1 MHVKWGVRV
10 PSTAL
15 LSVAA
20 AAMALLGCTTAT
32 SLNTTS
38 IDVSTSSGLVNGTY
52 YYVPQG
58 TVVITGLIEPTDRD
72 LVGQPTVHKGDFTLT
87 VSVDLRPDPAMRF
100 FFKPDENFLL
110 DSDTRLVVNDKAL
123 LDTVTAATLNKG
135 VPAALTIAQMAPT
148 PLDFGA
154 QAADEAPFTY
164 RFDPFDA
171 AQVAA
176 VERAL
181 DQHQG
186 IRLRVTPSV
195 APGKGDSKEDPKD
208 AGNSGNRYATATAKY
223 SGVLFRPV
231 VPLTLSFRSEK
242 AALGDQQV
250 LLCVPDKRSLLA
262 FDLQRGVFIDKAVE
276 LQFHDG
282 VLVSSHIGKPGLVT
296 SLVNIPLQMI
306 HTVFTG
312 GI

>member
-1 MHVKWGVRV
+1 MHVKWEVRAPPPV
-10 PSTAL
+10 LAL
-15 LSVAA
+15 LALSCL
-20 AAMALLGCTTAT
+20 ALLGCTTAT

-38 IDVSTSSGLVNGTY
+38 ADVSTSSGLVNGTY

-58 TVVITGLIEPTDRD
+58 AVVISGLIEPTDRD
-72 LVGQPTVHKGDFTLT
+72 LVGQPSVHKGDFTLT
-87 VSVDLRPDPAMRF
+87 VSVDLRPDPEMRF

-135 VPAALTIAQMAPT
+135 VPTALTIAQMAPT

-154 QAADEAPFTY
+154 QAVDEAPFTY

-195 APGKGDSKEDPKD
+195 APGKADPKD
-208 AGNSGNRYATATAKY
+208 AGSSGNRYATAAAKY
-223 SGVLFRPV
+223 SGILFRPV

-282 VLVSSHIGKPGLVT
+282 VLVSSHLSKPGLVT
-296 SLVNIPLQMI
+296 SLVNIPLEMI